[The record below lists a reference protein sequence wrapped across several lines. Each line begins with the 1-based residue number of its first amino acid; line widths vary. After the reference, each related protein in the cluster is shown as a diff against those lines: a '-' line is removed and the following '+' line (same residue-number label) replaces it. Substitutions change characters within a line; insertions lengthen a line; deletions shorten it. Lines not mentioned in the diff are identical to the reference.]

1 MIVGFYRAFGSPAFF
16 GRGFV
21 WTAATGMV
29 DLNTYAQTQGVV
41 VPTDT
46 ILALPLAISRDGRTI
61 VGNSRQGN
69 LQTAFILTITP
80 PPCAADINQ
89 DGAVG
94 AADLATLLSVWGRVS
109 KTSPADFNQDGQVN
123 ATDLTTLLSS
133 WGDCPS

>member
-1 MIVGFYRAFGSPAFF
+1 
-16 GRGFV
+16 
-21 WTAATGMV
+21 MV

-61 VGNSRQGN
+61 VGNARQGN

-80 PPCAADINQ
+80 PPCAGDINQ

-94 AADLATLLSVWGRVS
+94 AADLATLLSMWGPVS
-109 KTSPADFNQDGQVN
+109 KASPADLNQDGQVD
-123 ATDLTTLLSS
+123 AADLTTLLSF
-133 WGDCPS
+133 WGDCQS